1 MSIRFR
7 LTIAAIAVILVANSL
22 LSFSA
27 LQYLGRVWM
36 GEVQT
41 RVRRNLSSARAAYE
55 NQLNVIAA
63 FLLATSRDRTLADA
77 VEENDRAT
85 LDSILQGVGV
95 PGTMD
100 FAGLLDANGRV
111 ICRVGSRQSGE
122 DLSADPLVAQVL
134 REHRPAQGTIVFSRE
149 RLLAEGP
156 ELARRASVP
165 VIPTAAARPTAK
177 SVCTDGMVTAATVPV
192 LDARGSL
199 KAILYGGNLL
209 NQRYEI
215 VDTIKQQV
223 FRGEVYKEKEIG
235 TVTIFLGDL
244 RISTNVTNEDGSRAV
259 GTQLSTSV
267 SDAVLLRG
275 ETWAAPAFVVNDW
288 YITAYEPI
296 RDPAGRMIGV
306 LYVGLLQAPFAHQ
319 LHVISIVF
327 LGIVGAATVA
337 SLMLLLFIHAL
348 VLRPIRSVVE
358 MAQKVIGG
366 DLTARVGVR
375 PPGEMGV
382 LCRAVDSMAQ
392 AVAEREELLTQAANQ
407 QIRRSE
413 QLASV
418 GRLAAG
424 VAHEINNPLTGVLA
438 FADLMREKE
447 NMDPQDREDLEVII
461 RETKRAREI
470 VRGLLEY
477 ARETPSVKTSL
488 NVNEVVRQTM
498 QLLGKRE
505 AFQNVNL
512 VEALAEDLPT
522 VNGDRNQLQQVL
534 VNLSL
539 NACEAMHSG
548 GTLMIGTSRA
558 DNKVVIEVTDTGC
571 GIRPQDLERIF
582 EPFFT
587 TKPVGKGTGLGL
599 SVSSGIIQ
607 QHGGTLEVESVP
619 GKGTTFTIH
628 LPAAAAGAA

>member
-85 LDSILQGVGV
+85 LNSILQGVGV

-156 ELARRASVP
+156 ELAQRASVP

-223 FRGEVYKEKEIG
+223 FRG
-235 TVTIFLGDL
+235 
-244 RISTNVTNEDGSRAV
+244 
-259 GTQLSTSV
+259 
-267 SDAVLLRG
+267 
-275 ETWAAPAFVVNDW
+275 
-288 YITAYEPI
+288 
-296 RDPAGRMIGV
+296 
-306 LYVGLLQAPFAHQ
+306 
-319 LHVISIVF
+319 
-327 LGIVGAATVA
+327 
-337 SLMLLLFIHAL
+337 
-348 VLRPIRSVVE
+348 
-358 MAQKVIGG
+358 
-366 DLTARVGVR
+366 
-375 PPGEMGV
+375 
-382 LCRAVDSMAQ
+382 
-392 AVAEREELLTQAANQ
+392 
-407 QIRRSE
+407 
-413 QLASV
+413 
-418 GRLAAG
+418 
-424 VAHEINNPLTGVLA
+424 
-438 FADLMREKE
+438 
-447 NMDPQDREDLEVII
+447 
-461 RETKRAREI
+461 
-470 VRGLLEY
+470 
-477 ARETPSVKTSL
+477 
-488 NVNEVVRQTM
+488 
-498 QLLGKRE
+498 
-505 AFQNVNL
+505 
-512 VEALAEDLPT
+512 
-522 VNGDRNQLQQVL
+522 
-534 VNLSL
+534 
-539 NACEAMHSG
+539 
-548 GTLMIGTSRA
+548 
-558 DNKVVIEVTDTGC
+558 
-571 GIRPQDLERIF
+571 
-582 EPFFT
+582 
-587 TKPVGKGTGLGL
+587 
-599 SVSSGIIQ
+599 
-607 QHGGTLEVESVP
+607 
-619 GKGTTFTIH
+619 
-628 LPAAAAGAA
+628 